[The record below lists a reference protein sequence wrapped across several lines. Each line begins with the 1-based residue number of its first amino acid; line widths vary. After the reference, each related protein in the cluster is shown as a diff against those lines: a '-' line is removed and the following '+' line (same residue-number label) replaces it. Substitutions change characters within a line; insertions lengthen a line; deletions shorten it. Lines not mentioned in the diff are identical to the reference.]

1 MNLSVIADLIRNPC
15 RAGLTGL
22 AGRAVWM
29 PDQVRHDKAGGE
41 ATTNS
46 VIADLIRNPCR
57 AGCFYPDKPS

>member
-15 RAGLTGL
+15 H

-41 ATTNS
+41 STTNS